1 MDAIALPAPHLA
13 LLFVERNILCP
24 DRPLPSALRCLLLFH
39 HRKAML
45 QWPQRT
51 LVWVDG
57 KYLSIHA
64 GVTYSSPV
72 VSLNWLESQKS
83 SIEQEQVAECLN
95 QQASVQRIS
104 VIFSVRE
111 EDLIG
116 AKWTDFKYFCVAF

>member
-1 MDAIALPAPHLA
+1 M
-13 LLFVERNILCP
+13 
-24 DRPLPSALRCLLLFH
+24 
-39 HRKAML
+39 
-45 QWPQRT
+45 
-51 LVWVDG
+51 WVDG
-57 KYLSIHA
+57 KYLSVHA

-72 VSLNWLESQKS
+72 VSQNWLESQKS

-116 AKWTDFKYFCVAF
+116 AKWTDFKCFCVAF